1 MSIQAILDLTERRA
15 TRGKTTDGKG
25 GMPL

>member
-1 MSIQAILDLTERRA
+1 MSIQAIMDLTERRA